1 MYIPQARSVRLSMT
15 DNLEAFGQKI
25 PRANLVQK
33 QSSSCNVH
41 DDPLA
46 DTAQHFH
53 SRPVLWYNQSMKG
66 KSE

>member
-1 MYIPQARSVRLSMT
+1 MT

-25 PRANLVQK
+25 PRANLVQQ

-41 DDPLA
+41 DDPLT

-53 SRPVLWYNQSMKG
+53 SRPVLWYNQSIQG